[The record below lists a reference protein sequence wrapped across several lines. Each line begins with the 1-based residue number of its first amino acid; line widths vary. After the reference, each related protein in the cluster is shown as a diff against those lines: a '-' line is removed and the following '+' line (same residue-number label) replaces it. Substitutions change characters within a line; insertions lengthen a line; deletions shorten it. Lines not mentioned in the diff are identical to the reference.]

1 MKYTLFQETRAGKR
15 PYNEDRLG
23 CWQRDGALLLAV
35 ADGMGGHE
43 HGEVAAQIAVDRLGQ
58 AFEAQ
63 ARPRIDVPEHFLR
76 NTVGEA
82 HTKIVEQARARKLSE
97 TPRTTVVACVVQ
109 DGKAWWTHVGDSR
122 LYLIRKG
129 RVAART
135 RDHTYVQ
142 QLVDAGKIREE
153 AAENHPD
160 RNRVMR
166 CLGGPQPPAID
177 PTQSMAL
184 EQDDILLL
192 CSDGLWGPLTQRQI
206 LIGLIGRDPALALPE
221 LIALAEAR
229 AGAHCDNISV
239 VAMHWQ
245 ALESPAAAGSTGE

>member
-1 MKYTLFQETRAGKR
+1 MKYAIFKDTRPGKR

-23 CWQRDGALLLAV
+23 CWQRDNALMLAV
-35 ADGMGGHE
+35 ADGMGGHA
-43 HGEVAAQIAVDRLGQ
+43 HGEVAAQITVDHLGQ
-58 AFEAQ
+58 AFDAA
-63 ARPRIDVPEHFLR
+63 ARPRIPAPEQFLAAS
-76 NTVGEA
+76 VGGA
-82 HTKIVEQARARKLSE
+82 HEQIHEQARSRRLE
-97 TPRTTVVACVVQ
+97 TPRTTVVACIVQ
-109 DGKAWWTHVGDSR
+109 DGQAWWTHVGDSR

-166 CLGGPQPPAID
+166 CLGGPQAPKFD
-177 PTQSMAL
+177 PVQTMAL
-184 EQDDILLL
+184 EKDDVVLL

-206 LIGLIGRDPALALPE
+206 LIGLIGRDPVSALPE

-229 AGAHCDNISV
+229 GGATCDNVSV

-245 ALESPAAAGSTGE
+245 GIESSPA

>member
-1 MKYTLFQETRAGKR
+1 MKYAIFQDTRAGKR
-15 PYNEDRLG
+15 PYNEDRIG
-23 CWQRDGALLLAV
+23 CWQREGSLLLAV
-35 ADGMGGHE
+35 ADGMGGHAF
-43 HGEVAAQIAVDRLGQ
+43 GEVAAQIAVDQLGQ
-58 AFEAQ
+58 AFDAG
-63 ARPRIDVPEHFLR
+63 ARPRLAAPDRFL
-76 NTVGEA
+76 NAAIGDA
-82 HTKIVEQARARKLSE
+82 HAQIIEQARRRKLAE
-97 TPRTTVVACVVQ
+97 APRTTVVACVVQ
-109 DGKAWWTHVGDSR
+109 DGQAWWTHVGDSR

-166 CLGGPQPPAID
+166 CLGGPQPPKVD
-177 PTQSMAL
+177 PPQSMAL
-184 EQDDILLL
+184 EKDDVLLL

-206 LIGLIGRDPALALPE
+206 LIGLIGRDPASALPE

-229 AGAHCDNISV
+229 AGAHCDNVSV

-245 ALESPAAAGSTGE
+245 EIESATAAQR

>member
-1 MKYTLFQETRAGKR
+1 MKYTLFQDTRAGKR

-23 CWQRDGALLLAV
+23 CWQRDDALLLAV
-35 ADGMGGHE
+35 ADGMGGHD
-43 HGEVAAQIAVDRLGQ
+43 HGEIAAQIAVDQLGKSFD
-58 AFEAQ
+58 AE
-63 ARPRIDVPEHFLR
+63 ARPKLAAPDRFLASAI
-76 NTVGEA
+76 GESHA
-82 HTKIVEQARARKLSE
+82 QIAEQARRRKLHN

-109 DGKAWWTHVGDSR
+109 DGQAWWSHVGDSR

-142 QLVDAGKIREE
+142 QLVDSGKIREE

-166 CLGGPQPPAID
+166 CLGGSQPPSID
-177 PTQSMAL
+177 PAQSMAL
-184 EQDDILLL
+184 ETDDVLLL

-206 LIGLIGRDPALALPE
+206 LIGLIGRNPASALPE

-245 ALESPAAAGSTGE
+245 ALESAAASR

>member
-1 MKYTLFQETRAGKR
+1 MKFATFQDTRAGKR

-23 CWQRDGALLLAV
+23 CWQRDRTLLLAV
-35 ADGMGGHE
+35 ADGMGGHA
-43 HGEVAAQIAVDRLGQ
+43 HGEVAAQIAVDHLGQ
-58 AFEAQ
+58 CFEDE
-63 ARPRIDVPEHFLR
+63 ARPTLASPEQFLR
-76 NTVGEA
+76 SAVLESHA
-82 HTKIVEQARARKLSE
+82 QILEQASLRRLVE
-97 TPRTTVVACVVQ
+97 TPRTTLVACVVQ
-109 DGKAWWTHVGDSR
+109 DGKAWWMHVGDSR

-129 RVAART
+129 RVMART

-142 QLVDAGKIREE
+142 QLIDAGKIREE

-166 CLGGPQPPAID
+166 CLGGPQAPELD
-177 PTQSMAL
+177 PVQSMLL
-184 EQDDILLL
+184 EADDLVLL

-221 LIALAEAR
+221 LMTLAEAR
-229 AGAHCDNISV
+229 GGARCDNISV

-245 ALESPAAAGSTGE
+245 DIESIRTSRD